1 MGIIVRILINAVA
14 LVVAAWMIPGMQLTS
29 DIWGILIVAVIF
41 GLVNALIKPIV
52 KLLSLPLIF
61 LTLGLF
67 ALLINTAM
75 LSFTAWVSPHLT
87 IDGFWPA
94 VMGAI
99 VISIVS
105 AILNVFVRD

>member
-1 MGIIVRILINAVA
+1 M
-14 LVVAAWMIPGMQLTS
+14 AAWIIPGIHLTN
-29 DIWGILIVAVIF
+29 DIWGILIVATVF
-41 GLVNALIKPIV
+41 GLVNVLIKPIV

-75 LSFTAWVSPHLT
+75 LSFTAWVSQHMS
-87 IDGFWPA
+87 IDGFGPA
-94 VMGAI
+94 LMGAM
-99 VISIVS
+99 VISVVS